1 MQHSYVLLARA
12 IQVPDQSSAPL
23 RVKLPSWWVFAEYFS
38 KERYL
43 ISYRT
48 TNSQSRPLLY
58 KKSLSLSNVSK
69 PGGDCELRWGVW
81 GGTQSRG
88 LRKVEIL
95 PMALEYFICV
105 LFLGKCFMDHDV
117 SFYDLGS
124 NSSLHGYAP
133 SWLSM
138 AGSTLCRLCF
148 ASSLLHLVAKHQ
160 NIEYVKIESV
170 LHLY

>member
-1 MQHSYVLLARA
+1 MQHSYVPLARA

-23 RVKLPSWWVFAEYFS
+23 RVKLPSWWVLQS
-38 KERYL
+38 ISLKRGILSL
-43 ISYRT
+43 IE
-48 TNSQSRPLLY
+48 PLTHSPDHCY

-105 LFLGKCFMDHDV
+105 LFLGKCFMDHDI

-124 NSSLHGYAP
+124 NSSPHGYAP

-138 AGSTLCRLCF
+138 AGSTLCRLCS
-148 ASSLLHLVAKHQ
+148 AQSLLHLVAKHQ
-160 NIEYVKIESV
+160 NIGYVKIESV
-170 LHLY
+170 LHLC